1 MKVRDLIKFTYLNTY
16 TTETKIYDLADS
28 GIYEEYLGRLD
39 FVLDRDIG
47 VLDLRIVNEEGIAT
61 VFLRPQCQIKIDKE
75 VYYAM

>member
-1 MKVRDLIKFTYLNTY
+1 MKVRDLIKFTSLNTY

-28 GIYEEYLGRLD
+28 GMYEEYLGRLD

-61 VFLRPQCQIKIDKE
+61 VFLRPHSQIKIPRE
-75 VYYAM
+75 V